1 MHKFTLALFSI
12 LVAASLLLTACGS
25 STPAA
30 DTVSTNGAAIDN
42 LNGNITISGAFA
54 LYPMMTLWAD
64 EFKNCIPKS
73 PSTFQLAVQAKA

>member
-30 DTVSTNGAAIDN
+30 DTVSTNGAATDN
-42 LNGNITISGAFA
+42 LNGNVTISGAFA
-54 LYPMMTLWAD
+54 S
-64 EFKNCIPKS
+64 IR
-73 PSTFQLAVQAKA
+73 